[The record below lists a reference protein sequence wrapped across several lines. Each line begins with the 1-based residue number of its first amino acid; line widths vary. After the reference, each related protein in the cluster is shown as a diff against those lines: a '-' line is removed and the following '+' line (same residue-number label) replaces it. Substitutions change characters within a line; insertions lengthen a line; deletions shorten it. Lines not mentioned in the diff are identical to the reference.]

1 MAAARPLLTLFVIGL
16 AFANSAHIEG
26 VSATVDSD
34 FPRSHQPFI
43 PLVAFNCGY
52 RNQYMKENGEWHSD
66 DSKLAT
72 CLQGKY
78 DILKYCKRVYPGH
91 NITNIV
97 EYSHE
102 VNVEKWC
109 KEDGTQCKHSI
120 VVRPFQCIVGEF
132 VTESLQVPGQC
143 HFSHIIGRNTCNDY
157 KYWNTKAEGEC
168 SLKVIDG
175 EQMALR
181 SFAILEPCGLDMFRG
196 VEFVCCPKNK
206 GKIALAM
213 FFYKNIKIVGA
224 LGTDN
229 TNPIKITAE
238 NKKDDEDEDDDE
250 DDDEESEEDPKDKE
264 KNDENDELAKLD
276 PYFKEDDTAS
286 EHERFK
292 EAEERLEK
300 KHRKKVTK
308 VITEWSELFERYNK
322 MKENDPKGAEEYKR
336 EMTARFRKTVASLE
350 EENKEQRQQIEEV
363 HDQRV
368 QALLNEKKRQATH
381 EYRSALAVQVGTQ
394 NKQNVLRSLK
404 NYIRTE
410 EKDRTH
416 MLNRYRHLLR
426 SDQEEAQAFEPILLH
441 RLRYIDLRI
450 NGTLAMLR
458 DFPELEK
465 QIRPIAGEFWQEFRR
480 ENTPEV
486 NDDELTMLGNEE
498 ANEKLIALYKKTYER
513 TASLSDKILVDPKT
527 TTIAPPK
534 PTTPKKIVSLDAIL
548 SGKRLEQDSD
558 EDENEDDED
567 SEEIIPPKKINIHIE
582 PIQDSKKEDIVKPA
596 PDHKPIKED
605 TKKEDDEEYDDY
617 DHEDDSSDD
626 ESSNKKELHV
636 VVEPIVGRPVRIQ
649 EEVPE
654 GTAYAKHEKL
664 VNEMHNDDFETM
676 NAVAN
681 GSNMMIIMALVSALT
696 VTTILITILRRRV
709 RHPGFIEV
717 DVCTPEDRHVA
728 GMQVNGYENPTYS
741 FFDGNKP

>member
-1 MAAARPLLTLFVIGL
+1 VFLKMAAARALLTLFAAVITL
-16 AFANSAHIEG
+16 ANSAHIEG
-26 VSATVDSD
+26 VSANVDNDSS
-34 FPRSHQPFI
+34 RSHQSFI
-43 PLVAFNCGY
+43 PLVAFKCGY
-52 RNQYMKENGEWHSD
+52 RNQYVRENGEWSSD
-66 DSKLAT
+66 DSNLAT
-72 CLQGKY
+72 CLEGKY
-78 DILKYCKRVYPGH
+78 DILKYCKRVYPGR

-102 VNVEKWC
+102 VSVGKWC
-109 KEDGTQCKHSI
+109 KEDGTQCKHSFVI
-120 VVRPFQCIVGEF
+120 RPFQCIVGEF

-143 HFSHIIGRNTCNDY
+143 HFAHIIGRNTCNDY
-157 KYWNTKAEGEC
+157 KYWNNKAEGEC

-196 VEFVCCPKNK
+196 VEFVCCPKSK
-206 GKIALAM
+206 GTLS
-213 FFYKNIKIVGA
+213 
-224 LGTDN
+224 GTDN
-229 TNPIKITAE
+229 ANPIKITT
-238 NKKDDEDEDDDE
+238 NHKKEDDDDDEDEDE
-250 DDDEESEEDPKDKE
+250 EESEETTKDNE
-264 KNDENDELAKLD
+264 DTDELAKLD
-276 PYFKEDDTAS
+276 PYFKEDDTTN

-381 EYRSALAVQVGTQ
+381 EYRAALAVQVGSQ

-426 SDQEEAQAFEPILLH
+426 SDQDEAQAFEPILNH

-458 DFPELEK
+458 DFPQLEK
-465 QIRPIAGEFWQEFRR
+465 QIRPIAVEFWQEYRR

-486 NDDELTMLGNEE
+486 NDDELTILGNDA

-513 TASLSDKILVDPKT
+513 TASLSDRILVAPST
-527 TTIAPPK
+527 TTSAPK
-534 PTTPKKIVSLDAIL
+534 PVAPKKTVSLDSIL
-548 SGKRLEQDSD
+548 SGKATRLEQDSD

-567 SEEIIPPKKINIHIE
+567 SEEIIAPKKINIHIE
-582 PIQDSKKEDIVKPA
+582 PIQESNKKEDIVKPA
-596 PDHKPIKED
+596 PDHKPSKNINKE
-605 TKKEDDEEYDDY
+605 KKEDDEEYDDY

-626 ESSNKKELHV
+626 ESSNKELHV
-636 VVEPIVGRPVRIQ
+636 VVEPIVGRPIRIQ

-654 GTAYAKHEKL
+654 GAAYAKHERL
-664 VNEMHNDDFETM
+664 VNEMHNDEFETV
-676 NAVAN
+676 NAVTN
-681 GSNMMIIMALVSALT
+681 GSNMMIIMVLVSALT
-696 VTTILITILRRRV
+696 VTTILIVLMRRRV

-717 DVCTPEDRHVA
+717 DVCNPEDRHVA
-728 GMQVNGYENPTYS
+728 GMQVNGYENPTYT
-741 FFDGNKP
+741 FFDGKA